1 MYFLTRLL
9 FFVQDSVFLHFIFNA
24 LHLLCLHLLL
34 YLCVCVCVA
43 FPEPVSQ
50 DVQVGKKDKNCSCD

>member
-1 MYFLTRLL
+1 MRV
-9 FFVQDSVFLHFIFNA
+9 FVCSCVRA
-24 LHLLCLHLLL
+24 CVWVA
-34 YLCVCVCVA
+34 LCVCVCVA